1 MTSTTTDDTMFQT
14 KGGAG
19 KVPFT
24 SAEPIKYLTG
34 QARASGYGSGSS
46 AAAVAAGWDGAGKVA
61 IVTGAS
67 AGLGVESAKALASRG
82 CKVIMAVRDTA
93 KGQKVLDSIKAGL
106 PADSLQVM
114 HLDLDDL
121 ASVKAFAEEFKSSGQ
136 QLNILMCNAG
146 IMAPPFTLSKD
157 GYELQWATN
166 HLGHFLL
173 VNLLLGAMETT
184 ATATGTEGRIVNLS
198 SYGHSFAPAE
208 VSQVAATLQPEALK
222 SPDNYTPFGAYG
234 RSKLC
239 NILFT
244 RQLNTVIQ
252 AKGLPIV
259 AAVCHPG
266 YIMSTDLSKHM
277 LADIKPQ
284 WMQRLLM
291 ATVGAALSKIIG
303 KTIPQGAATQVYLAT
318 APPGVVLGGEYYSD
332 ANLEVSSVVSHS
344 KQLAQQL
351 WDVSEQLCKGFL

>member
-1 MTSTTTDDTMFQT
+1 MTSESTDDTLFRT

-19 KVPFT
+19 KVAIT
-24 SAEPIKYLTG
+24 SAEPWKYLTG
-34 QARASGYGSGSS
+34 QSRVSGYGSGST
-46 AAAVAAGWDGAGKVA
+46 AAEVAADWDGADKVA

-67 AGLGVESAKALASRG
+67 AGLGVESAKALAARG

-93 KGQKVLDSIKAGL
+93 KGQKVLESIKAGL
-106 PADSLQVM
+106 PSASLQVM

-121 ASVKAFAEEFKSSGQ
+121 ASVKAFAEAFKSSGQ

-146 IMAPPFTLSKD
+146 VMAPPFTLSKD

-173 VNLLLGAMETT
+173 ANLLLGVMETT
-184 ATATGTEGRIVNLS
+184 ARATGTEGRIVVVS
-198 SYGHSFAPAE
+198 SFGHSMLPLE
-208 VSQVAATLQPEALK
+208 VPKLAAALRPEALQ
-222 SPDNYTPFGAYG
+222 SPDNYDPIAAYG

-239 NILFT
+239 NVLFT
-244 RQLNTVIQ
+244 RQLNAVMQ

-266 YIMSTDLSKHM
+266 YILATDLSKHM
-277 LADIKPQ
+277 REGLMPR
-284 WMQRLLM
+284 WLLNLLV
-291 ATVGAALSKIIG
+291 ATVGAAVFKIMG
-303 KTIPQGAATQVYLAT
+303 KTVAQGAATQVYLAT
-318 APPGVVLGGEYYSD
+318 APPGAVLGGEYYSD
-332 ANLEVSSVVSHS
+332 ANLAVSSVASHS

-351 WDVSEQLCKGFL
+351 WDDSEQLCKAFM